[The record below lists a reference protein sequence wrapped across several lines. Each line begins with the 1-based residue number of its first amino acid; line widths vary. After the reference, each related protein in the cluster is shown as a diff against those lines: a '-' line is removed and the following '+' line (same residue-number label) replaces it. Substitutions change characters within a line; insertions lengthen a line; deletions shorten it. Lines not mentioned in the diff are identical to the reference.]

1 MTTIADFLRN
11 YCFSNT
17 HPSIISAACGAVGTP
32 QPAENQNQ
40 RSENGD
46 VAIRSIT
53 TSMMVLPILSATCR
67 VAACHGRPKIR
78 IKGVD
83 KRSGRDSPDGALEG
97 LPFVNRAWKASTEP
111 CEVHCRTRTDL
122 GLSPPSPSRA
132 AHAIRMGTALCKGSI
147 SRSDLYGDLD
157 GPTSGSG

>member
-1 MTTIADFLRN
+1 MTKIADFLRN
-11 YCFSNT
+11 YCCSNA
-17 HPSIISAACGAVGTP
+17 HPSIISAGWLGLRP
-32 QPAENQNQ
+32 GENPNQ
-40 RSENGD
+40 RCENGD
-46 VAIRSIT
+46 VAFRSIT
-53 TSMMVLPILSATCR
+53 ISMTVSPALSAACR
-67 VAACHGRPKIR
+67 VAACHGRPKTR

-111 CEVHCRTRTDL
+111 CEVHSRTRTDHGL
-122 GLSPPSPSRA
+122 PMLSPGRA